1 MSHRPC
7 AILEFDTGQ
16 LRHMLQLPET
26 AEIVAA
32 EVEFGVRG
40 RILLKIE
47 GAGFPVKEGELVPR
61 TTCLITQT
69 FLGDRTELREKITWP
84 FDEMWGQI
92 PEQETQG

>member
-1 MSHRPC
+1 MSHRLM

-47 GAGFPVKEGELVPR
+47 GAGFPVMEGELVPR
-61 TTCLITQT
+61 TTCLITERW
-69 FLGDRTELREKITWP
+69 FDDGAALRDKITWP
-84 FDEMWGQI
+84 FDSAWGQI
-92 PEQETQG
+92 PEQEN

>member
-1 MSHRPC
+1 MSHRLC

-16 LRHMLQLPET
+16 LRHMLQLPES
-26 AEIVAA
+26 AEIVDARMGFDA
-32 EVEFGVRG
+32 RG

-47 GAGFPVKEGELVPR
+47 GAGFPVQEGELVPR